1 MKDKTTFEL
10 LQRLKKIE
18 IEKWNLGIE
27 TTQIMQ
33 ELWERVDTLD
43 VEKPKTL
50 VKKENKQCHTTLE

>member
-1 MKDKTTFEL
+1 MKNKTTFEL

-50 VKKENKQCHTTLE
+50 IKEKKDESK